1 MKLLARCNY
10 NELYSIK
17 LESTRGLIKV
27 AWLYTPRLKIY
38 FTRIGGTYFVG
49 LILYKFALTGFLAS
63 QKYLKYTWDYHCKQ
77 QLKNE
82 LH

>member
-1 MKLLARCNY
+1 MKLSTKCNY
-10 NELYSIK
+10 NELCCIELK
-17 LESTRGLIKV
+17 STRSSIKV
-27 AWLYTPRLKIY
+27 AWYQTSGLKAY

-49 LILYKFALTGFLAS
+49 LVLYKFALTGFLAS